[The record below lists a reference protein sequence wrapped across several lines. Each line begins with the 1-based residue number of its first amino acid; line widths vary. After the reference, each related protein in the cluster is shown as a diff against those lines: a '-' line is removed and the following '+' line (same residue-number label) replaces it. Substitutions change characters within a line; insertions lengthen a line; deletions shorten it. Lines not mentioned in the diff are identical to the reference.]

1 MNSYRR
7 LRLLIETVAMA
18 AVICGLTSR
27 AALASSFTLSP
38 VRVFLS
44 RTTHSETLTLRNES
58 DQPISFQV
66 SASEWHQNPDGSMAL
81 SPTDDVVFFPVL
93 LKLKPGEARNLR
105 VGVTVPPAPIEKTY
119 RLFVEELAEPRNAE
133 AGAAPSVRFLTKMG
147 VPIFVE
153 PTLVEPPSPDSTG
166 QINNITVAG
175 GKLSFDIA
183 NRGNRHFV
191 VQKLIVHGDGA
202 VPFRREVN
210 GWYVLA
216 GENRSYNF
224 DIPKSDCLRLHQLSI
239 EVQTENS
246 SFSGSSAVDAAA
258 CSPAPARQQVSASP

>member
-1 MNSYRR
+1 MNPFRR
-7 LRLLIETVAMA
+7 LGSLIGSLATAGI
-18 AVICGLTSR
+18 ICVLTSP

-44 RTTHSETLTLRNES
+44 HTAHSQTLTLRNES

-81 SPTDDVVFFPVL
+81 TPTDDVVFFPVL

-105 VGVTVPPAPIEKTY
+105 VGLTVPPAPVEKTY
-119 RLFVEELAEPRNAE
+119 RLFVEELAEPRKA
-133 AGAAPSVRFLTKMG
+133 AADGAPSVRFLTKMG
-147 VPIFVE
+147 VPIF
-153 PTLVEPPSPDSTG
+153 LEPPAPESVG
-166 QINNITVAG
+166 QISNISVAG
-175 GKLSFDIA
+175 GKLSFEVA

-191 VQKLIVHGDGA
+191 LQKVTVRGDGV

-224 DIPKSDCLRLHQLSI
+224 DIPKSECLRTHELTI
-239 EVQTENS
+239 EAQTDDS
-246 SFSGSSAVDAAA
+246 SFSGSSVVDAAA
-258 CSPAPARQQVSASP
+258 CSAATSARQQISARPW